1 MYKRYMDSRQFPSR
15 QKPHYYGHTNYNSL
29 PTTRLPPLQQQRPFY
44 RERYCNSEKY
54 PPRPVS
60 MIAISNSL
68 GYATLRKGLNI
79 YKKIGISNNQHSNRT
94 PPPTYYQTILNKER
108 SQKSYSVFDN
118 MISSSQ
124 SLADIHLATLV
135 PNIPNHY
142 QHLERAYNPVIIAA
156 AKKHNMPINSHYP
169 SSSTYFPVSSPS
181 TSTITNLPIETSFVE
196 SQKYTYRRNSLAE
209 AYDNAIQLPELS
221 LYEKTPSSLNLST
234 TIINESPTLPH
245 KTYKQSVFF
254 NTTSSSS
261 TASSSGIENTPEEFI
276 GNSKIS
282 ISQDLETQTLGRT
295 DTTVVLHSNQTIC
308 ESPVEAYKMRMLR
321 RRAHNSGK
329 NQNIPRDE
337 SCGAINRIK
346 AETPSAITLKMD
358 NNNCIGNNLN
368 VMRSQTQKIR
378 ERRSRSQPLFQ
389 QNVKTTE
396 SDEEDINNPQS
407 SHVSRA
413 IRHSIDSEGYGSG
426 SNSTVS
432 SGIVD
437 ESYLM
442 QAEAVWDHLAS
453 QPDELPFN
461 IGDLI
466 TILDCNPNTPGHNG
480 FWYGLSRDR
489 TGWFPSS
496 YVRVKNGTE
505 SLKFID
511 CGGEQDDFPQ
521 AMRYQRRKIIEELLK
536 TEKDYVKLLQN
547 IVFGF
552 LDQCRRR
559 TEMFSKERVIRIFG
573 NIEQI
578 CLLHC
583 KLLKDLESCIDHKQ
597 PENSCISKAFLRN
610 CRNFTIYS
618 EYCNNRPVSCAELVS
633 LEQNK
638 QYHQFFEA
646 CRLLRGMCNL
656 PLEGFLLTPVQRI
669 CRYPLQL
676 LELMKSTPNS
686 HPDKENLEKAHKTM
700 RAVASHINDSQ
711 RRIDGIQKIIMW
723 QRNVIGFRGPD
734 LIENNHKMMKN
745 GELQCRAVHRG
756 SIQWNKTVN
765 VFLFD
770 QSIVICKKDVL
781 KKGALIFKERMSMQS
796 ILIHDLPDGKDS
808 ILGCNL
814 KNAFKLSSPNREYY
828 FNCSDGDTKK
838 LWLEVIKSRPDPM
851 PPSNAERRL
860 ALVSLI
866 Y

>member
-1 MYKRYMDSRQFPSR
+1 MDSRQFPSQ
-15 QKPHYYGHTNYNSL
+15 QKLPFYRPNHYNTL
-29 PTTRLPPLQQQRPFY
+29 PTNRLPPVQECSYYKNHFY
-44 RERYCNSEKY
+44 KPEIY
-54 PPRPVS
+54 PPYRPIS
-60 MIAISNSL
+60 MIGLSTLSNNN
-68 GYATLRKGLNI
+68 TIRKNGNI
-79 YKKIGISNNQHSNRT
+79 YKKFGSIESQKTNRG
-94 PPPTYYQTILNKER
+94 PPPSYYQTILNKER
-108 SQKSYSVFDN
+108 SQKSYSVFSN

-124 SLADIHLATLV
+124 SLADIHLATVV

-142 QHLERAYNPVIIAA
+142 QYLERTYNPVIIAA
-156 AKKHNMPINSHYP
+156 ARKHNMPINSHYP
-169 SSSTYFPVSSPS
+169 SSSTHFPVFCPSSSS
-181 TSTITNLPIETSFVE
+181 TDEESFVKN
-196 SQKYTYRRNSLAE
+196 QRYKCRRNSLAE

-221 LYEKTPSSLNLST
+221 LYEKSPSTLNLST
-234 TIINESPTLPH
+234 TIIKESSTPPN
-245 KTYKQSVFF
+245 KTYKQSVFS
-254 NTTSSSS
+254 TTSTSSSS
-261 TASSSGIENTPEEFI
+261 PLSSSGVESNQEDFTS
-276 GNSKIS
+276 NSKIVILQDTQKQTSDQTDPS
-282 ISQDLETQTLGRT
+282 ILLNT
-295 DTTVVLHSNQTIC
+295 NQTIC

-321 RRAHNSGK
+321 RRAHNCNK
-329 NQNIPRDE
+329 NQHISRDE
-337 SCGAINRIK
+337 SCGALNRIK
-346 AETPSAITLKMD
+346 AEASSSIILKMD
-358 NNNCIGNNLN
+358 SNNCIQNNSN

-389 QNVKTTE
+389 QNVKAYE
-396 SDEEDINNPQS
+396 SDEEDNNNLLT

-426 SNSTVS
+426 TNSTVS

-442 QAEAVWDHLAS
+442 QAEAVWDHIAT
-453 QPDELPFN
+453 QPEELPFN
-461 IGDLI
+461 VGDLI
-466 TILDCNPNTPGHNG
+466 TVLDCNPTLPEFNG
-480 FWYGLSRDR
+480 FWYGVSHNR

-521 AMRYQRRKIIEELLK
+521 TMRYQRRKIIEELLK

-559 TEMFSKERVIRIFG
+559 SEMFSKERVLKIFG

-583 KLLKDLESCIDHKQ
+583 KLLKDLEGCIDNKQ

-676 LELMKSTPNS
+676 LELIKSTPNS
-686 HPDKENLEKAHKTM
+686 HPDNENLEKAHKTM

-734 LIENNHKMMKN
+734 LIENNQKMMKS
-745 GELQCRAVHRG
+745 GELQCRAVHKN
-756 SIQWNKTVN
+756 SIQWNKSVN
-765 VFLFD
+765 VFMFD

-781 KKGALIFKERMSMQS
+781 KKGALIFKERMSMQN
-796 ILIHDLPDGKDS
+796 IIVQDLPDGKDN

-814 KNAFKLSSPNREYY
+814 KNAFKISSPNREYY
-828 FNCSDGDTKK
+828 FNCPDGETKK
-838 LWLEVIKSRPDPM
+838 LWLEAIHSRPDPM
-851 PPSNAERRL
+851 PPSNTERRL
-860 ALVSLI
+860 ALVSLV